1 MSRAITGKDFK
12 FFHGPNK
19 AILELKNQKWVQ
31 KSTIFDHIDI
41 HVLAILGVQKFQS
54 KFDSLLTCEMVIFE
68 HFGVKKVVFL
78 TFSKLY
84 KTCLGSI

>member
-1 MSRAITGKDFK
+1 MSWAITGKDFK

-31 KSTIFDHIDI
+31 KSTIFDQIDI
-41 HVLAILGVQKFQS
+41 HVLAILGVQK
-54 KFDSLLTCEMVIFE
+54 
-68 HFGVKKVVFL
+68 VVFW
-78 TFSKLY
+78 TFSKLF